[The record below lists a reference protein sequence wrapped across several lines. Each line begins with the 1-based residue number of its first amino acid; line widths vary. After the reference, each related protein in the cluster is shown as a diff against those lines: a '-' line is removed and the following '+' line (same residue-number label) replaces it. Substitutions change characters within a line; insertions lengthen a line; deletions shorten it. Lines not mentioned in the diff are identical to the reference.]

1 MGLKKIGAKQKRLI
15 IATIFTVIAIVT
27 IAGCTAPN
35 DEKPVGVIT
44 EEEYLTL
51 SLDHSNRR
59 IKALDEGIEDLD
71 SFRDG
76 SLSLNQFISRE
87 RERKIEYETILAELE
102 QVTPPEEYKPSY
114 NYTITSIEYLI
125 LNSEYKIEGFGKSDL
140 ELIGQ
145 AGEYMRLSTEYSQK
159 ATDALPV

>member
-1 MGLKKIGAKQKRLI
+1 MITTTFILI
-15 IATIFTVIAIVT
+15 IAIVI

-51 SLDHSNRR
+51 SVDHSNRK

-76 SLSLNQFISRE
+76 SLSLNEFISRE
-87 RERKIEYETILAELE
+87 RERKIIYESILAELE
-102 QVTPPEEYKPSY
+102 QVTPPEEYKTSY
-114 NYTITSIEYLI
+114 DYTITSIEYLI

-140 ELIGQ
+140 DLIGQ
-145 AGEYMRLSTEYSQK
+145 AGQYMRLSTEYSQK
-159 ATDALPV
+159 ASDAYRYE